1 MNDNSSIIINPPNVE
16 IEVKQREKRKLS
28 ELSEGEN
35 VEVAAH
41 IIDLYFPTFFEICP
55 QCNKR
60 ARQNGEVFV
69 CEGHGQ
75 VTPNMGYVVNLVL
88 DDGSANV
95 RTALFR
101 NTADQLIPNIADFK
115 QNVELFDVTK
125 AQLTGVLVK
134 IEGRVVRNQMN
145 QNLEII
151 ASSIKPETKPFEPK
165 DSNVQPYEE
174 SIE

>member
-1 MNDNSSIIINPPNVE
+1 M
-16 IEVKQREKRKLS
+16 
-28 ELSEGEN
+28 
-35 VEVAAH
+35 
-41 IIDLYFPTFFEICP
+41 
-55 QCNKR
+55 
-60 ARQNGEVFV
+60 
-69 CEGHGQ
+69 
-75 VTPNMGYVVNLVL
+75 
-88 DDGSANV
+88 
-95 RTALFR
+95 
-101 NTADQLIPNIADFK
+101 
-115 QNVELFDVTK
+115 ELFDVTK